1 MKICIIK
8 VGNMVEAVIELVLLG
23 RGKDIA
29 MEIAQAFGFRDCGC
43 DRRKESLNKFFGCP
57 QEDIKIKL

>member
-8 VGNMVEAVIELVLLG
+8 VGNIVEAAIELVTFG

-29 MEIAQAFGFRDCGC
+29 TWVAYQFGFKDCGC
-43 DRRKESLNKFFGCP
+43 DKRKEWLNRVFGCP
-57 QEDIKIKL
+57 QNDIKINL